1 MGFDA
6 EFWIIR
12 PFNTVFMLVF
22 AFFLLVLLLSSILL
36 KGKSEKL
43 RQTVLVTACLITL
56 VGFFVYKYYLS
67 LDVAFNEITASK
79 GGFNWWG
86 ELPLQMCNINM
97 ILIPIA
103 VMKRSR
109 PLMSFCFFLG
119 PLGAMMALIMPG
131 MGFDGYSLLLP
142 RMLGYY
148 GTHFMVVIE
157 GLAIVSLGFFRPT
170 FRDLP
175 RTLLTALVISFCIF
189 MINMLLRWTGLHPN
203 ANYFFSV
210 ETEGNLLLEI
220 FHKWIPIA
228 FLYQIPCVLILGVYM
243 MVITSGFALADRLH
257 RKQSGSESV

>member
-1 MGFDA
+1 MRFDSD
-6 EFWIIR
+6 FWIIR
-12 PFNTVFMLVF
+12 PFNPVFMLVF
-22 AFFLLVLLLSSILL
+22 AFFLLLLIVSSILL

-43 RQTVLVTACLITL
+43 RTTVLVTACMITL

-67 LDVAFNEITASK
+67 LDTAFNEITASK

-103 VMKRSR
+103 VTKKSR
-109 PLMSFCFFLG
+109 PLMSFCFFVG
-119 PLGAMMALIMPG
+119 PLGAMMALAMPG
-131 MGFDGYSLLLP
+131 LGFDGYSLLLP

-157 GLAIVSLGFFRPT
+157 GLAIVTYGFFRPS

-175 RTLLTALVISFCIF
+175 RTILATFVISFCIF
-189 MINMLLRWTGLHPN
+189 MINLLLRWTQLHPN
-203 ANYFFSV
+203 ANYFFNV
-210 ETEGNLLLEI
+210 DTEGNALLEI

-228 FLYQIPCVLILGVYM
+228 FVYQIPCVLILGVYM
-243 MVITSGFALADRLH
+243 LLITSGFALADRL
-257 RKQSGSESV
+257 REKKADSKN